1 MNGARPR
8 IVLVGGGFGGLY
20 TARRLQSLP
29 VDVTLLDRRNF
40 HLFQPLLYQVATG
53 ILSEGVVAPALRG
66 VLRGQKNAEVV
77 LAEVEGFDLE
87 RRLVRASGPDGRVLS
102 LPFDSLIVATGVET
116 SYFGHDEWEAVA
128 PGLKTLEDARWVRT
142 HILGAFEMAELAT
155 DTAEKEA
162 WLTFVI
168 VGAGATGVEM
178 TGEIVTLARRI
189 LPRDFRRVATRDAR
203 IVLVDAGPDVLPSF
217 PEKLRR
223 RVAAD
228 LSGWG
233 VEIRTG
239 TTALDIE
246 TEGIDLRR
254 PDGETER
261 VAAHTVIWAAGVQ
274 AAPPAAALAAASGAA
289 TDRLGRLEVLPDLTL
304 PGHPEV
310 FAIGDMMAL
319 DGLPG
324 VAQVAMQQGR
334 YAAAVV
340 TARLVGREPPPPF
353 RYKDKGTMAQ
363 VGPRRAVVD
372 AFGLQVGGFFGSLM
386 WAFVHVM
393 YLVGWGNRVVTVL
406 RWMFQMTTR
415 NRSQR
420 VVDVEQAA
428 AWGTA
433 RAGRGRRAGS
443 LWSGMRKTQK

>member
-1 MNGARPR
+1 
-8 IVLVGGGFGGLY
+8 
-20 TARRLQSLP
+20 
-29 VDVTLLDRRNF
+29 
-40 HLFQPLLYQVATG
+40 
-53 ILSEGVVAPALRG
+53 
-66 VLRGQKNAEVV
+66 
-77 LAEVEGFDLE
+77 
-87 RRLVRASGPDGRVLS
+87 
-102 LPFDSLIVATGVET
+102 
-116 SYFGHDEWEAVA
+116 
-128 PGLKTLEDARWVRT
+128 
-142 HILGAFEMAELAT
+142 
-155 DTAEKEA
+155 
-162 WLTFVI
+162 
-168 VGAGATGVEM
+168 
-178 TGEIVTLARRI
+178 
-189 LPRDFRRVATRDAR
+189 
-203 IVLVDAGPDVLPSF
+203 
-217 PEKLRR
+217 
-223 RVAAD
+223 
-228 LSGWG
+228 
-233 VEIRTG
+233 
-239 TTALDIE
+239 
-246 TEGIDLRR
+246 
-254 PDGETER
+254 
-261 VAAHTVIWAAGVQ
+261 VIWAAGVQ

-353 RYKDKGTMAQ
+353 RYKDKGSMAQ

-372 AFGLQVGGFFGSLM
+372 AFGLQVGGYFGSLM

-415 NRSQR
+415 DRSQR

-428 AWGTA
+428 SWGTA

>member
-1 MNGARPR
+1 VTRHR
-8 IVLVGGGFGGLY
+8 VVIVGGGFGGLNA
-20 TARRLQSLP
+20 ARGLAAEP
-29 VDVTLLDRRNF
+29 VDVTVVDRANH

-66 VLRGQKNAEVV
+66 VLRRQKNAEVV
-77 LAEVEGFDLE
+77 LGEVEGFDLE
-87 RRLVRASGPDGRVLS
+87 RRLVRAVGPDGRPLS
-102 LPFDSLIVATGVET
+102 LSFDSLIVATGVQT

-155 DTAEKEA
+155 DPAEKAA

-178 TGEIVTLARRI
+178 TGEIATLARRI

-203 IVLVDAGPDVLPSF
+203 IVLIDAGPDVLPSF

-223 RVAAD
+223 RVATD

-261 VAAHTVIWAAGVQ
+261 VAAHTIIWAAGVK
-274 AAPPAAALAAASGAA
+274 AAPPAEALAAASGAA
-289 TDRLGRLEVLPDLTL
+289 TDRAGRLEVLPDLTL
-304 PGHPEV
+304 PGHPDV
-310 FAIGDMMAL
+310 FAVGDMMTL

-324 VAQVAMQQGR
+324 VAPVAMQQGR

-340 TARLVGREPPPPF
+340 AARLAGREPPPPF
-353 RYKDKGTMAQ
+353 HYKDKGSMAQ

-372 AFGLQVGGFFGSLM
+372 AFGLQVGGLFGSLM

-393 YLVGWGNRVVTVL
+393 YLVGWGNRLVTVV
-406 RWMFQMTTR
+406 RWVFQMTTR

-428 AWGTA
+428 TWGTV

-443 LWSGMRKTQK
+443 LWSGMRKNRQ